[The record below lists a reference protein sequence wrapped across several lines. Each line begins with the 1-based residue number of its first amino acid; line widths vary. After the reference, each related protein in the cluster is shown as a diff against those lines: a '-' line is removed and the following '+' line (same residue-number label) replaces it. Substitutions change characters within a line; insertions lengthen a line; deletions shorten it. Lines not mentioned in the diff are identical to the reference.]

1 MGKKQTHTSSI
12 RGYYMVNK
20 MVKTEVVTTKVFWK
34 SKTFLINTL
43 GLVGAFLMALSGELA
58 VAGTLT
64 VASVANIILRIVTKQ
79 GVSLKE

>member
-1 MGKKQTHTSSI
+1 
-12 RGYYMVNK
+12 
-20 MVKTEVVTTKVFWK
+20 
-34 SKTFLINTL
+34 L

>member
-1 MGKKQTHTSSI
+1 
-12 RGYYMVNK
+12 